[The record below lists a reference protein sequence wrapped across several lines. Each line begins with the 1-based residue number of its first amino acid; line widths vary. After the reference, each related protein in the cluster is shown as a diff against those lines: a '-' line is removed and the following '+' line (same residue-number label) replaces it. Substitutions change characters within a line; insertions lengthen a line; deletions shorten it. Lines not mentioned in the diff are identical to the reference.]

1 MGRHNLRSFSLGER
15 QVMGKWDYIAKISEI
30 LGVNNNFTIHLLN
43 RYDKPNVQEITEQE
57 AKEYYEEIVKN
68 RNKIL
73 QR

>member
-1 MGRHNLRSFSLGER
+1 
-15 QVMGKWDYIAKISEI
+15 MGKWNYIAKISEI
-30 LGVNNNFTIHLLN
+30 LGVNNNFTIDLLN
-43 RYDKPNVQEITEQE
+43 RYDKPNVHEITEQE

>member
-1 MGRHNLRSFSLGER
+1 
-15 QVMGKWDYIAKISEI
+15 MGKWNYIAKISEI
-30 LGVNNNFTIHLLN
+30 LGVNTHFTIDLLN

>member
-1 MGRHNLRSFSLGER
+1 
-15 QVMGKWDYIAKISEI
+15 MGKWNYIAKISEI
-30 LGVNNNFTIHLLN
+30 LGVNINFTIDLLN
-43 RYDKPNVQEITEQE
+43 RYDKPNVQELTEQE

>member
-1 MGRHNLRSFSLGER
+1 
-15 QVMGKWDYIAKISEI
+15 MGKWNYIAKISEI
-30 LGVNNNFTIHLLN
+30 LGVNNNFTIDLLN
-43 RYDKPNVQEITEQE
+43 RYDKPNVQELTEQE

>member
-1 MGRHNLRSFSLGER
+1 
-15 QVMGKWDYIAKISEI
+15 MGKWNYIAKISEI
-30 LGVNNNFTIHLLN
+30 LGVNNNFTIDLLN